1 VSEMTITFFG
11 ISKSFGYWQIGGTD
25 SFYRRIGQELV
36 RLGHSVEFV
45 HYACEQEDTQETSS
59 GITIATFQDF
69 QKALDYLASREGPV
83 VVNAIAARDRLSFIR
98 FRRRLA
104 KQSRF
109 HMVYS
114 YYAPTFHGRLKHF
127 LEALILPYNGGAI
140 CMSQRL
146 AGCAAR
152 FRNKA
157 AFVLPPVP
165 QNYYCPI
172 DAKTQH
178 VNRPLVVTYVGRLEE
193 GKGIREAIDILERLA
208 THDRFEC
215 RIYGYS
221 FDGDRLADDYH
232 DRITGNNTI
241 LYRRLT
247 HKSWSLDME
256 VQLATA
262 LRETDFLLLP
272 YQTVSSSIDTPLLL
286 LEGMANLCCCITRPL
301 AEIPNLYG
309 DSPFL
314 INDKSVDGFASKAS
328 ELIEQADDHL
338 LEAERMRLD
347 ARRDSL
353 AFDLPSVAKRMLEIL
368 SDRH

>member
-1 VSEMTITFFG
+1 MKITFFG

-45 HYACEQEDTQETSS
+45 HYACARDETQKTPS
-59 GITIATFQDF
+59 GITITTFQDF

-109 HMVYS
+109 YMVYS
-114 YYAPTFHGRLKHF
+114 YYAPTLHGRLKHF

-140 CMSQRL
+140 CMSHRL
-146 AGCAAR
+146 ASCAAR

-157 AFVLPPVP
+157 AFLLPPVP
-165 QNYYCPI
+165 QEYYCPI
-172 DAKTQH
+172 DARTQ
-178 VNRPLVVTYVGRLEE
+178 NSNPPLVVTYVGRLEE
-193 GKGIREAIDILERLA
+193 GKGIKEAIEILETLA
-208 THDRFEC
+208 LNDRFEC
-215 RIYGYS
+215 RLYGYS
-221 FDGDRLADDYH
+221 FEGDRLADDYH
-232 DRITGNNTI
+232 KRLTENDKI
-241 LYRRLT
+241 LYQKLT
-247 HKSWSLDME
+247 HKSWSPDIE
-256 VQLATA
+256 KQLGDA

-301 AEIPNLYG
+301 AEIPELYG
-309 DSPFL
+309 RSPFL
-314 INDKSVDGFASKAS
+314 IDAPSAGDFASRACA
-328 ELIEQADDHL
+328 LIERAGDGTI
-338 LEAERMRLD
+338 EAERKRLQEQS
-347 ARRDSL
+347 ANL
-353 AFDLPSVAKRMLEIL
+353 QFDVPAVTEKFLEIL
-368 SDRH
+368 SN